1 MQGLLSVSF
10 GTVDEGAYAR
20 SIGAI
25 EEALSTAFPERQ
37 LYSAW
42 TSAFVAAR
50 VQAETGAHH
59 DTLAE
64 AFARLSADGV
74 DDLLISTTCLTQG
87 RAMDKVDAAAAA
99 WVNEGSARTAH
110 LTSPLLANEADR
122 RMVAQTVCSAFA
134 DVAETEVVLLM
145 GHGVAGSHN
154 EMYRQMQDALTAVG
168 VPRVFLALVEG
179 SPGFD
184 EALARVEKLRPTCV
198 HLAPFMMVAGGHVHV
213 SLVGDAPDSWK
224 SQLEARGMKTHA
236 VLRGLGEYAEIRNL
250 VVRHARSVCSSGR

>member
-25 EEALSTAFPERQ
+25 EEALSMAFPERR

-50 VQAETGAHH
+50 VQAESGVHH

-87 RAMDKVDAAAAA
+87 KAMDKVDAAAAA
-99 WVNEGSARTAH
+99 WVNGGSARTVH
-110 LTSPLLANEADR
+110 LTSPLLAHEVDR
-122 RMVAQTVCSAFA
+122 QMVAQPVCSAFA
-134 DVAETEVVLLM
+134 GIAETEVVLLM
-145 GHGVAGSHN
+145 GHGVAGSPN

-168 VPRVFLALVEG
+168 TPRVLLALVEG

-184 EALARVEKLRPTCV
+184 EALARVEELHPTCV
-198 HLAPFMMVAGGHVHV
+198 HLAPFMMVAGGHVHAD
-213 SLVGDAPDSWK
+213 LVGDIPHSWK

-236 VLRGLGEYAEIRNL
+236 VLRGLGEYAEIRQL
-250 VVRHARSVCSSGR
+250 VVQHARRACSSDR